1 MPLAGERRRRSR
13 PPARWIGWAA
23 AAAGVAV
30 VAFLVGRAG
39 SEVVIATP
47 TPLPSAAP
55 LSIRFGTALDT
66 VTGEAIQLTDRFRAG
81 DRFAYSVRL
90 AAPPGGD
97 SILVEII
104 RLEGEA
110 ETVAQRPSRQGIV
123 ATSPLI
129 AYQVQATD
137 LLKAWGAGDYA
148 MRMYLSGTT
157 APFAM
162 GRFTLVETPVA
173 S

>member
-1 MPLAGERRRRSR
+1 MRKRTLGRRYRLIEEIGSGGMGTVYRARDTRTRST
-13 PPARWIGWAA
+13 
-23 AAAGVAV
+23 VAV
-30 VAFLVGRAG
+30 KVLH
-39 SEVVIATP
+39 P
-47 TPLPSAAP
+47 HL
-55 LSIRFGTALDT
+55 
-66 VTGEAIQLTDRFRAG
+66 TGDAEYLERFR
-81 DRFAYSVRL
+81 R
-90 AAPPGGD
+90 
-97 SILVEII
+97 
-104 RLEGEA
+104 EA

-162 GRFTLVETPVA
+162 GRFTLVEPPVA
-173 S
+173 A